1 MDSIMNGLYLI
12 VRKTASFSKHNSLK
26 SKPSNQNKPIQTQ
39 NTMLFKSIAIALTLS
54 ITLAHKIKS
63 IACNAEPGGDFL
75 KYQIEFMD
83 KDQTDHVLGA
93 LRFELESTATGVTS
107 IKKYEKSDMKF
118 VVLQYFESLKKITI
132 KVNIHGYLNAFTGD
146 VTLHLPYYTTQDGKY
161 AKSATFH
168 VANGKAVERVGSTS
182 SMAF

>member
-1 MDSIMNGLYLI
+1 
-12 VRKTASFSKHNSLK
+12 
-26 SKPSNQNKPIQTQ
+26 
-39 NTMLFKSIAIALTLS
+39 MLFKSIAIALILS

-63 IACNAEPGGDFL
+63 IGCKSCAESDGDFL
-75 KYQIEFMD
+75 SYQIEFMD
-83 KDQTDHVLGA
+83 EDQTDHVLGA

-107 IKKYEKSDMKF
+107 IKKIEKSDMKF